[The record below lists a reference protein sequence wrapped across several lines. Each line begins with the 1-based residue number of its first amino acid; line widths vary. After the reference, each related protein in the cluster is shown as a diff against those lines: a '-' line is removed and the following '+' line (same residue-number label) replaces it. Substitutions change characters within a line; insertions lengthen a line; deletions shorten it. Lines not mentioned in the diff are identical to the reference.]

1 MNEVSGRRWRWIAVF
16 VVVLAVAAVAVWSR
30 GWRAQADPAAGAPP
44 PPAVTVAEVQAK
56 PVQLW
61 DEFVGRVTAV
71 ESVELRPRVS
81 GYIER
86 VNYVEG
92 DEVKKGD
99 VLFVID
105 QRSYRAELARVEAEV
120 ARAESTLDLAR
131 KELVRAEGLAKARA
145 ISSEEAD
152 QRRAAVAQAEAA
164 LRAARAD
171 VDVARLEFEFTEVRA
186 PISGRAGHAR
196 VTAGNLAQANATLL
210 TTLVSLD
217 PVHVYFEGDER
228 TWLRYG
234 EAARNGGTPGPR
246 EGRTPV
252 RVGVATDDGYPY
264 RGYVDFVDNR
274 VDPATGTIR
283 ARAVLDN
290 RDRVFTP
297 GLFARVQLLG
307 GGDDDA
313 LLIDP
318 KAVLT
323 DQDRKYVYVLDEQ
336 NRAQRRDIVLG
347 RQTEGQQIVA
357 SGLAPGDLVI
367 VNGVQKIFF
376 PGMPVQ
382 PQGATVSQAA
392 PAGEIAML
400 GVDGAEL

>member
-1 MNEVSGRRWRWIAVF
+1 MA
-16 VVVLAVAAVAVWSR
+16 
-30 GWRAQADPAAGAPP
+30 
-44 PPAVTVAEVQAK
+44 
-56 PVQLW
+56 
-61 DEFVGRVTAV
+61 
-71 ESVELRPRVS
+71 
-81 GYIER
+81 
-86 VNYVEG
+86 
-92 DEVKKGD
+92 
-99 VLFVID
+99 
-105 QRSYRAELARVEAEV
+105 
-120 ARAESTLDLAR
+120 
-131 KELVRAEGLAKARA
+131 GLA
-145 ISSEEAD
+145 IS
-152 QRRAAVAQAEAA
+152 
-164 LRAARAD
+164 
-171 VDVARLEFEFTEVRA
+171 
-186 PISGRAGHAR
+186 
-196 VTAGNLAQANATLL
+196 
-210 TTLVSLD
+210 
-217 PVHVYFEGDER
+217 
-228 TWLRYG
+228 
-234 EAARNGGTPGPR
+234 
-246 EGRTPV
+246 
-252 RVGVATDDGYPY
+252 
-264 RGYVDFVDNR
+264 
-274 VDPATGTIR
+274 ATGTIR

-347 RQTEGQQIVA
+347 REAEGQQIVA

-392 PAGEIAML
+392 PAGEIEVL